1 MATKEIGLK
10 INLTAGQ
17 AAAEVDKLT
26 ESTKTLKQQ
35 VKEAEREAQILAQKF
50 GDSSKEAV
58 EAQKKL
64 ARLKDELGDF
74 KNRVDALNPEAKLK
88 AFGQVAQGVAGG
100 FAAAQGAMALFGAES
115 EDVQKALLKVQ
126 AALALTQGI
135 EAVMGLGDAFKTL
148 NVVIKANPIV
158 FIVGAA
164 VAALVWLG
172 ENVKAVG
179 DFFYEMG
186 QIAAT
191 ALKYMTFGLVD
202 FTDELSESEKAQEKL
217 NQKIKQQTDAVNK
230 SNEALDEQIKKNR
243 EAEKEINRKY
253 DNEIKLARAAGK
265 ETTELERAKL
275 KATVDRIAK
284 EIELEEKKL
293 QNYVKI
299 VAVQK
304 GLTEKQAEDLI
315 KGTTFYGNLF
325 KGVKDKKKN

>member
-74 KNRVDALNPEAKLK
+74 KNQVDALNPEAKLK

-126 AALALTQGI
+126 SAMAIAQGVEGLAGLKDSFGNLKLVAIDAMNGIKAAIASNPIFTLV
-135 EAVMGLGDAFKTL
+135 AVITAVAAAFATWGQEIDKETEK
-148 NVVIKANPIV
+148 IKANGEASKKV
-158 FIVGAA
+158 F
-164 VAALVWLG
+164 
-172 ENVKAVG
+172 
-179 DFFYEMG
+179 
-186 QIAAT
+186 
-191 ALKYMTFGLVD
+191 
-202 FTDELSESEKAQEKL
+202 DELEK
-217 NQKIKQQTDAVNK
+217 
-230 SNEALDEQIKKNR
+230 SLDR
-243 EAEKEINRKY
+243 EI
-253 DNEIKLARAAGK
+253 IS
-265 ETTELERAKL
+265 
-275 KATVDRIAK
+275 
-284 EIELEEKKL
+284 
-293 QNYVKI
+293 
-299 VAVQK
+299 
-304 GLTEKQAEDLI
+304 
-315 KGTTFYGNLF
+315 
-325 KGVKDKKKN
+325 